1 MAPGADVIVYQGP
14 DNRNTALLYAWN
26 EAIGRGEVSVLT
38 TSFAHRE
45 DSEPK
50 PLRHQYDE
58 SALMG
63 AALGMTVISASG
75 DSARPDTPCSSPYVT
90 CVGGTKLTT
99 DGSGNVLGET
109 AWSLVGLGRRQDLRR
124 PGVAEG
130 HRRGSKRAMT
140 DVAINAS
147 PGKGYWIR
155 RFGNGR
161 PTAGP
166 RSRRRCSRA

>member
-1 MAPGADVIVYQGP
+1 
-14 DNRNTALLYAWN
+14 
-26 EAIGRGEVSVLT
+26 VSVLT

-63 AALGMTVISASG
+63 AALGMTLISASG

-109 AWSLVGLGRRQDLRR
+109 TWSLSGSGDAKTFAVPEWQKGT
-124 PGVAEG
+124 VK
-130 HRRGSKRAMT
+130 GSKRAMV
-140 DVAINAS
+140 DLAIHAS

-166 RSRRRCSRA
+166 RSRRRCSRAWSR